1 MEKLTYEQI
10 IEKLKVITDDSV
22 SNFAYGECFDYLT
35 DEKGKLIYGKHKI
48 HDELGPV
55 TEVEQVGG
63 EDEGT
68 TWYAVWYFEN
78 HDVYIRVDGYYSSY
92 EGTDFYDGWDC
103 CSNVRPKEKTITVY
117 E

>member
-10 IEKLKVITDDSV
+10 IEVLKEKIESV
-22 SNFAYGECFDYLT
+22 HDFAHEDY
-35 DEKGKLIYGKHKI
+35 DYE
-48 HDELGPV
+48 ELGLG
-55 TEVEQVGG
+55 EVEEVDQQGG
-63 EDEGT
+63 ENEGSH
-68 TWYAVWYFEN
+68 WHSVKYFKD